1 MHKEIADKLS
11 AALTSGEYGQ
21 AKLALRTAD
30 DYCCLGVLCDL
41 YRKEVDPTAE
51 WCGGV
56 FLGEANVLP
65 REVQEW
71 AGMRSDNGGF
81 ARSNGETGY
90 ATECLSGLNDNGMS
104 FNEISEVIQERYG
117 EL

>member
-21 AKLALRTAD
+21 AKLTLRAAD

-51 WCGGV
+51 WYGSV

-71 AGMRSDNGGF
+71 AGMRSDIGIFDRIDGG
-81 ARSNGETGY
+81 TGY
-90 ATECLSGLNDNGMS
+90 ATECLSVLNDNGMS
-104 FNEISEVIQERYG
+104 FNEIAGVIQEHYE